1 MRDTLVDPLAQIFA
15 RFEMRDVFAGKRH
28 GFTGLRVAALSRR
41 TEMQREAA
49 EATDFDALTG
59 GQCVAHDLEH
69 LLELKVRGRR
79 KRHHRFLL
87 FELGIRALEVE
98 PLADL
103 AVLAGAKSLKQFK
116 DSALLEPRLFNP
128 ASRRGRVVLG

>member
-1 MRDTLVDPLAQIFA
+1 
-15 RFEMRDVFAGKRH
+15 MRDVFAGKRH

-69 LLELKVRGRR
+69 LLERQLHILGRQM
-79 KRHHRFLL
+79 LL
-87 FELGIRALEVE
+87 LGG
-98 PLADL
+98 D
-103 AVLAGAKSLKQFK
+103 QF
-116 DSALLEPRLFNP
+116 DEFRLRNVGPREACP
-128 ASRRGRVVLG
+128 R